1 MNEKSTFNN
10 DGLMFADWMA
20 TAPSG
25 DEYDENAVGSADKP
39 KLDIFETMK
48 QADRKN
54 IKYLAQQP
62 PKLAESFV
70 PLVAMRWFSSVAD
83 SSPLLQY
90 QIIITNEIL
99 NKNFWVLNK
108 HPELQWKLMAAC
120 GTGTV
125 TRRQWIPMAKRKL
138 ISKVQQFMLEW
149 YPGAN
154 DDELD
159 ILTQSMTRDDFE
171 NFVKST
177 GATDSELED
186 VLAAH
191 DKETG
196 FKPEKTGKGKKRA
209 SKE

>member
-10 DGLMFADWMA
+10 DGLMFADWMDSG
-20 TAPSG
+20 PS
-25 DEYDENAVGSADKP
+25 DLDYDEDAVGSSDKP

-54 IKYLAQQP
+54 LNYLEQQT
-62 PKLAESFV
+62 PKMAASFT
-70 PLVAMRWFSSVAD
+70 PLVAMRWFSAVAD
-83 SSPLLQY
+83 NSPLRDYHL
-90 QIIITNEIL
+90 IITNEIL
-99 NKNFWVLNK
+99 NKNFWVLSK
-108 HPELQWKLMAAC
+108 YPELQWKLMAAC
-120 GTGTV
+120 GSGTV
-125 TRRQWIPMAKRKL
+125 SRRQWIPMAKRKQ

-149 YPGAN
+149 YPNAN
-154 DDELD
+154 NDELD
-159 ILTQSMTRDDFE
+159 LLTQSMTRDDFE

-186 VLAAH
+186 ILAAH

-209 SKE
+209 SNE